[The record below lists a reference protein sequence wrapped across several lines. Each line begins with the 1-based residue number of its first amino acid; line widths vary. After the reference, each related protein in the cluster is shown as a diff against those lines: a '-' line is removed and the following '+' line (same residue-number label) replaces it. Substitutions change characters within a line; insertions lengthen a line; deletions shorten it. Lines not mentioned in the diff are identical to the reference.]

1 MPDKLASGAPL
12 APLHPISRR
21 HLEALGGE
29 LGIFQ
34 HAVGSIPDPA
44 HGYCVDDV
52 ARALEVDLLHA
63 RGLGWVAVA
72 RSAWQNL
79 RFLEDAF
86 DPESGR
92 FWNFRAIDG
101 SWVDGLGSNDSLGR
115 AMLALGETM
124 DAAPDARL
132 FDRALAL
139 FARALPAAGKVTSP
153 RAQASVVL
161 ACEAVARSVAVA
173 GSDEGPEA
181 AVGVESALV
190 LRRLATR
197 LHARFLDFARPG
209 WPWPEGSLTYENA
222 LLPRAL
228 IVAGHRLGAGT
239 MLAIGLQV
247 LDWLIEVQMSPK
259 GRFSPVGN
267 GWWPRGGTRSQ
278 FDQQPIE
285 ATALLLAAEAAHNVT
300 REPRYLEA
308 MERAY
313 AWFLGGNDLGRRIAT
328 PARGACS
335 DGLTST
341 GVNTNEG
348 AESTLMW
355 LIAAERVRLMRG
367 RARPVAQILETGR
380 PAMPRLVPSKPVTVA
395 PPVGV
400 APPLAVPPPS
410 TVAPAAASTPIATA
424 LPSATAPL
432 VPS

>member
-1 MPDKLASGAPL
+1 LPDKQAGGGTT
-12 APLHPISRR
+12 APLHPISRL
-21 HLEALGGE
+21 HLDELGGE

-34 HAVGSIPDPA
+34 HAIGSVPDPA

-63 RGLGWVAVA
+63 RGLGWVNVSG
-72 RSAWQNL
+72 SAWRSL

-86 DPESGR
+86 DAETGR
-92 FWNFRAIDG
+92 FRNFRSIDG
-101 SWVDGLGSNDSLGR
+101 SWIDGQGSNDSFGR
-115 AMLALGETM
+115 AMLALGETI
-124 DAAPDARL
+124 DGAPDARM
-132 FDRALAL
+132 FEGALAL
-139 FARALPAAGKVTSP
+139 FGRALPAAGKVTSP

-161 ACEAVARSVAVA
+161 ACDAVARSAGVV
-173 GSDEGPEA
+173 GSDEEPEA
-181 AVGVESALV
+181 AVGAASALV
-190 LRRLATR
+190 LRRLATG
-197 LHARFLDFARPG
+197 LHARFLESARPG

-247 LDWLIEVQMSPK
+247 LDWLIDVQTTPK

-285 ATALLLAAEAAHNVT
+285 ATALLLAAEAAHNAT
-300 REPRYLEA
+300 RDPRYLEV

-313 AWFLGGNDLGRRIAT
+313 AWFLGENDLGRRIAQ
-328 PARGACS
+328 PARGACF

-341 GVNTNEG
+341 GVNENEG

-355 LIAAERVRLMRG
+355 LIAAEHIRHMRS
-367 RARPVAQILETGR
+367 RTRQFAA
-380 PAMPRLVPSKPVTVA
+380 SKPLAAATPAAVA
-395 PPVGV
+395 TPAAAMSQASA
-400 APPLAVPPPS
+400 APPLVS
-410 TVAPAAASTPIATA
+410 S
-424 LPSATAPL
+424 
-432 VPS
+432 